1 MRMQKGIQRLN
12 MRKTIKMNEN
22 KYNLKIIRDKV
33 ISRETDKGDLAYTY
47 WKFLYNRSEYILE
60 I

>member
-22 KYNLKIIRDKV
+22 KYNLKIIRYKV

-47 WKFLYNRSEYILE
+47 
-60 I
+60 